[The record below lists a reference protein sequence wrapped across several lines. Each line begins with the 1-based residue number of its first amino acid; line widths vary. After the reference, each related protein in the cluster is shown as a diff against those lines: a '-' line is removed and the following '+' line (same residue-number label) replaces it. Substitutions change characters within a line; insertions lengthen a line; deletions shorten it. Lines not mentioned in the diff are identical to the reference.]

1 MADDLVRPYGHVIIA
16 LSVVLKIRRTLMG
29 GEIDDVITTVLAG
42 FERAAEH
49 RRRAEWRQRELSAN
63 SFAAEYGHADNA
75 SVPHGAHDQVA

>member
-1 MADDLVRPYGHVIIA
+1 MP
-16 LSVVLKIRRTLMG
+16 
-29 GEIDDVITTVLAG
+29 TVLAG